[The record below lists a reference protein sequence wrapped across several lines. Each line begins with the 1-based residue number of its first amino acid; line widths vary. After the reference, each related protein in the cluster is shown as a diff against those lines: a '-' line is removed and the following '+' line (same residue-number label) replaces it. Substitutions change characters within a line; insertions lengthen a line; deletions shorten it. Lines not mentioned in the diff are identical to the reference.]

1 MDYEE
6 LIRLSTK
13 GDEKA
18 LEDLFNLAE
27 RLSAKKKYEESTKA
41 FHDAAI
47 SYRIA
52 AFRNSGLAESANGE
66 IYWLNEEIKLMK
78 RWIELNPSGLRP
90 LPRVIEGITNE
101 KIILEILKNEIWT
114 DNQLSTH
121 IQLLEIALQNTGMEF
136 YSPGGSSLRR
146 ILQLMTGYY
155 GISPSSSSLPEIQIY
170 FNQQA
175 AQYLEYLKGLP
186 LEVRICLDLLADEI
200 ENRFHSSN
208 EGLHP
213 P

>member
-27 RLSAKKKYEESTKA
+27 KLSVKKKHEESTKA
-41 FHDAAI
+41 FRDAAI

-52 AFRNSGLAESANGE
+52 AFRNSGLAESAKGE
-66 IYWLNEEIKLMK
+66 VYWLNEEIKLMK
-78 RWIELNPSGLRP
+78 RWIEINPSGLRP
-90 LPRVIEGITNE
+90 LPRLVEGITSEN
-101 KIILEILKNEIWT
+101 IILEILKNEIWT
-114 DNQLSTH
+114 DNQFSIL
-121 IQLLEIALQNTGMEF
+121 IQFLETALQKIRIEF
-136 YSPGGSSLRR
+136 YSPGGSSLRK
-146 ILQLMTGYY
+146 ILQLMNGYF

-186 LEVRICLDLLADEI
+186 LEVRICLDLLADEV
-200 ENRFHSSN
+200 ENRFHASN
-208 EGLHP
+208 EGL
-213 P
+213 